1 MRRGFLALSLLASLP
16 ACSDSSTEFWQP
28 VSDVMAMVALD
39 DQVAFVERTSATA
52 FLLDPGESSLKPRL
66 MSVGNRPVK
75 AVKHT
80 GSNRLLVVSAGD
92 QGSSSKPAI
101 SPQLVVVDPTAEAPL
116 FHALESRFDDLAQSS
131 EGRFAILFHSSTN
144 QNANAGALFNPNDL
158 VVADFS
164 ESHTADPTLTPKPIR
179 SLGGVPDNILFS
191 PEYSFP
197 SAGLHRFAVVLSQNY
212 VTLVDLY
219 NLAHTEISIPLCPAT
234 STCDYKVKDI
244 VFDPSNLCMDVRVSG
259 TKDKADIKDIFQ
271 ITLTDTAAADFRASL
286 SMLAVGSAPAD
297 MVLFGAGKQA
307 RLAVVAPDTKSL
319 VIIDPASGSSV
330 SASMA
335 IPADTIVPF
344 DGGSRAM
351 LVDLKHGSSSVLF
364 ADFGVVQT
372 AGGLPL
378 SQYSIRGPAMAV
390 SPLVSQGIALLWFSR
405 SASNA
410 VLSVVSLTQTPSF
423 FDYNA
428 SSALETPTLE
438 VRDSASRLWSVDS
451 PSDGLPAPDSGL
463 HYLDVVAGASQNHPT
478 TIWLDQTIRSITALA
493 KPSADAKRYL
503 VLEHGLS
510 SYGNLTFVD
519 ANNPDRATARTAYGF
534 LLTDYLGR
542 TQP

>member
-1 MRRGFLALSLLASLP
+1 MRRGFLALALLASLP

-28 VSDVMAMVALD
+28 PSDVMPMVALD
-39 DQVAFVERTSATA
+39 DQVAFVDKTSATA
-52 FLLDPGESSLKPRL
+52 FLLDPSEALKPRL
-66 MSVGNRPVK
+66 MSVGKQPVK

-92 QGSSSKPAI
+92 RGSSSKLPI

-116 FHALESRFDDLAQSS
+116 SHDLESRFDDLEQSS
-131 EGRFAILFHSSTN
+131 EGRFAILYHKSTTPD
-144 QNANAGALFNPNDL
+144 ANEGALFNPNDL

-164 ESHTADPTLTPKPIR
+164 ETHTADPTLTPKPIR

-197 SAGLHRFAVVLSQNY
+197 SAGAHRFAVVSSQSY

-234 STCDYKVKDI
+234 SSCTYKIEDI
-244 VFDPSNLCMDVRVSG
+244 VFDPSNLGMYVRVTG
-259 TKDKADIKDIFQ
+259 TKDMTGVKDIFQ
-271 ITLTDTAAADFRASL
+271 ITLTDTDAADFRASL
-286 SMLAVGSAPAD
+286 SMLAVGSAAAD
-297 MVLFGAGKQA
+297 MVLYGAGKQA
-307 RLAVVAPDTKSL
+307 RLAVVAPDIKSL
-319 VIIDPASGSSV
+319 VVIDPTTSSSV
-330 SASMA
+330 SVSIA
-335 IPADTIVPF
+335 IPANKIVPF
-344 DGGSRAM
+344 DSGSRAM
-351 LVDLKHGSSSVLF
+351 LVDVNLGSTSVLF

-372 AGGLPL
+372 EGGLPPI
-378 SQYSIRGPAMAV
+378 QYSIRGAAMAV
-390 SPLVSQGIALLWFSR
+390 NPLVSQGLALLWFSR

-410 VLSVVSLTQTPSF
+410 VLSVVSLTQPPSF
-423 FDYNA
+423 FDYNS
-428 SSALETPTLE
+428 SSALGAPYLE
-438 VRDSASRLWSVDS
+438 VRDLASRLWSVDS
-451 PSDGLPAPDSGL
+451 PADGLPAPNSGL

-493 KPSADAKRYL
+493 KPSADSKRYL
-503 VLEHGLS
+503 VLEHNLDA
-510 SYGNLTFVD
+510 YGNLTFVD
-519 ANNPDRATARTAYGF
+519 ADNPDRATARTAYGF